1 MRFSKLLPL
10 LALSTLCFPL
20 AAQPR
25 DGDRVKWR
33 GIVDGEKEVRA
44 TGKPALYFFTADW
57 CGPCR
62 MMKSSIFADE
72 KWAAHVEKEFV
83 PIVVLD
89 RRREEGANP
98 PEVDER
104 QGRFA
109 INGFPTLV
117 VTSPDGKKAL
127 NASGWAGRDNTL
139 RFLTD
144 APGLI
149 RKAAQAAKGDTR

>member
-1 MRFSKLLPL
+1 MRHSKLLPL
-10 LALSTLCFPL
+10 LALSALSLPL
-20 AAQPR
+20 ASQPAHE
-25 DGDRVKWR
+25 GDRVKWR
-33 GIVDGEKEVRA
+33 GIAEGERESRS
-44 TGKPALYFFTADW
+44 TGKPAFYFFTADW

-62 MMKSSIFADE
+62 MMKSSIFSDE

-89 RRREEGANP
+89 RRREDGSNP

-117 VTSPDGKKAL
+117 VTTPDGKKAL

-149 RKAAQAAKGDTR
+149 RKAAQAA